1 MLGIFC
7 RLYEDKALGILAVNN
22 GVCDDKAE
30 VYPSL
35 HAGGGG
41 GGGGGGAWKLRKLG
55 ITVLHK

>member
-35 HAGGGG
+35 HARGGPGNYG
-41 GGGGGGAWKLRKLG
+41 NLE
-55 ITVLHK
+55 